1 MERAGA
7 SGAGKV
13 AIITGASSG
22 IGRALAFELA
32 RRGYALGLC
41 ARRGDVLAEIRA
53 EIERDTSGARVETA
67 ILDVDDSAAVHQVIP
82 ELAARFGKIDLLIA
96 NAGIGGERF
105 AGHARFELDE
115 KIVRTNLIGAM
126 ATVDAGVKLLR
137 AAGGGHIVAVS
148 SVAAYRGLPGHGA
161 YSASKAGL
169 NAYLEA
175 VRAEV
180 QSANIVV
187 TTLAPGYIDTPLNR
201 HMKSRPFL
209 VTVEDGARRAADL
222 IERGVRVSPV
232 PVFPWNAIGFAMRNL
247 PDFVWYRAMRSQAP
261 RPGAER

>member
-1 MERAGA
+1 M
-7 SGAGKV
+7 SKV

-32 RRGYALGLC
+32 RRGYSLGLC
-41 ARRGDVLAEIRA
+41 ARRGEVLAQMRA
-53 EIERDTSGARVETA
+53 EIEAGTSGARVETA
-67 ILDVDDSAAVHQVIP
+67 VLDVDDAVAVQRTIP
-82 ELAARFGKIDLLIA
+82 ELAARFGKVDLLIA

-105 AGHARFELDE
+105 AGDERFAFDE
-115 KIVRTNLIGAM
+115 QIIRTNLIGAM
-126 ATVDAGVKLLR
+126 ATVDAGVKLFR

-180 QSANIVV
+180 QDANIVV
-187 TTLAPGYIDTPLNR
+187 TTLAPGYIDTPLNQ

-209 VTVEDGARRAADL
+209 VTAEDGAKCAADL
-222 IERGVRVSPV
+222 IERGVRVAPV
-232 PVFPWNAIGFAMRNL
+232 PVFPWNAVGFVMRNL

-261 RPGAER
+261 KPGRQP